1 MDYLRLGNKD
11 LQGWQELEVITT
23 GKKYKLFLQ
32 KDSILDVR
40 LSSTYTLIITIFI
53 DIVILHNQ
61 KQPPQVFYK

>member
-1 MDYLRLGNKD
+1 MARIRGNYHRR
-11 LQGWQELEVITT
+11 
-23 GKKYKLFLQ
+23 KYKLFLQ

-40 LSSTYTLIITIFI
+40 LSSTYALIITIFI

>member
-1 MDYLRLGNKD
+1 M
-11 LQGWQELEVITT
+11 
-23 GKKYKLFLQ
+23 Q